1 MSRRD
6 AFDLSKEIDSYKENK
21 DLENKLKKSNTE
33 AGNKIKAYFNEKGIT
48 NASSEKYTA
57 TVTTTTKSTLNEDL
71 AIEIIKENLGGALL
85 KSVIKQKEYIDEDAL
100 EKLVYNGDFDITK
113 LEKAKI
119 DTTTQTLRITKK
131 KEWYN
136 IWMVIEKIA

>member
-6 AFDLSKEIDSYKENK
+6 VFDLSKAIDLYKENK
-21 DLENKLKKSNTE
+21 DLENKLKKSNAE
-33 AGNKIKAYFNEKGIT
+33 AGNLIKQYFNEKGIT
-48 NASSEKYTA
+48 SASSEKYTA
-57 TVTTTTKSTLNEDL
+57 TVTTTTKSTLNEEL

-85 KSVIKQKEYIDEDAL
+85 RSVIKKKEYIDEDAL

-131 KEWYN
+131 KED
-136 IWMVIEKIA
+136 K